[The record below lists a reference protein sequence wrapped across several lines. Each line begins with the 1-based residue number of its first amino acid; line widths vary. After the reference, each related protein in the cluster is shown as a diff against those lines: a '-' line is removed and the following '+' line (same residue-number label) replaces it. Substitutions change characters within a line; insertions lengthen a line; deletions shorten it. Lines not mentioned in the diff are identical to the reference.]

1 MSTRSYRGNRGKNV
15 YEIANFS
22 KGVNATNA
30 AMPPG
35 YLKEL
40 VNMNI
45 SPDGLSLRPREPY
58 LNYALYL
65 KGNDNKNGFV
75 TLSNQVGMFISKQF
89 PNWEFIID
97 FFGKRNGYEKE
108 IEDYRI
114 IDGDTFVDN
123 KTGIRY
129 RLLIVD
135 AHELGTVEGQQAKEF
150 VELITNGNP
159 ITVRYD
165 SQAPSWVDK
174 YNRHLVWAET
184 KEGLNIQRSLIT
196 YDHAKY
202 LDLRVTEHEFGILKN
217 VFGSSKD
224 YEGNSLQIEDYPGGI
239 PVVYRRDINKPPEI
253 IEGRPAYI
261 LHEFNNIFMGDM
273 LNDLEIGY
281 SFVPSIKINK
291 VNSEF
296 GRYRTEYNPLEQ
308 NKMPNHDGIVS
319 LVDIDPYLPV
329 ETVGAINLYIRL
341 NNDLNIL
348 EDTPLDING
357 DIIFPLDIKITPSID
372 LIPFIIKVEGVQTI
386 ESVEILELEESI
398 GITNGIIINE
408 GTPVKETLDLFLD
421 GEVTIGNTI
430 ELVQNND
437 VIVNLSVDGGV
448 VYYPIKIQI
457 NNGEWESYQVTNNY
471 VYRYDDVAITIIYNN
486 PELLISGVVG
496 INSFM
501 PGDIV
506 KIDATDWADKVRVVD
521 HQGSMYDLDSVPPN
535 FELIVGNTEVYIIE
549 LNSTLGFRLEDAFQD
564 IGLIKR

>member
-65 KGNDNKNGFV
+65 KGNNNENEFV
-75 TLSNQVGMFISKQF
+75 TLSNRVGMFVSKQF

-97 FFGKRNGYEKE
+97 FFGTRRGYEKV
-108 IEDYRI
+108 IEDYRF

-129 RLLIVD
+129 RLIIVD
-135 AHELGTVEGQQAKEF
+135 AYELGTEEGQQAKEF
-150 VELITNGNP
+150 VEDLTDDKP

-184 KEGLNIQRSLIT
+184 KDGLNIQKELI
-196 YDHAKY
+196 DKKHAKY
-202 LDLRVTEHEFGILKN
+202 LDLRVTEHEGEILKTE
-217 VFGSSKD
+217 FDSLED
-224 YEGNSLQIEDYPGGI
+224 YDGNTLMIDDYPGGI
-239 PVVYRRDINKPPEI
+239 PVAYRRNINQPPELI
-253 IEGRPAYI
+253 DGRPSYI

-273 LNDLEIGY
+273 LNDLEMGY
-281 SFVPSIKINK
+281 SFVPSIEINK

-308 NKMPNHDGIVS
+308 NKMTNHDGIVS
-319 LVDIDPYLPV
+319 LVDIDHYLH
-329 ETVGAINLYIRL
+329 
-341 NNDLNIL
+341 
-348 EDTPLDING
+348 
-357 DIIFPLDIKITPSID
+357 
-372 LIPFIIKVEGVQTI
+372 
-386 ESVEILELEESI
+386 
-398 GITNGIIINE
+398 
-408 GTPVKETLDLFLD
+408 
-421 GEVTIGNTI
+421 
-430 ELVQNND
+430 
-437 VIVNLSVDGGV
+437 VDEV
-448 VYYPIKIQI
+448 VYLPIKIQI
-457 NNGEWESYQVTNNY
+457 NNGEWKTYQVTNTY
-471 VYRYDDVAITIIYNN
+471 VNHYNDVAIRINYTDPVLYI
-486 PELLISGVVG
+486 EGVVG

-501 PGDIV
+501 SGDIV
-506 KIDATDWADKVRVVD
+506 KIDARDWANKVRVMD
-521 HQGSMYDLDSVPPN
+521 QQWEMSELEGASPN
-535 FELIVGNTEVYIIE
+535 FEIRVGTTNAYIME
-549 LNSTLGFRLEDAFQD
+549 LNTTLGYGEGDAYQD
-564 IGLIKR
+564 IGLIKRLNE